1 MDVYDVLEKYAAIK
15 SRQDGKKY
23 DYSRARLKEGYNQ
36 FVNLWKAHYRGDV
49 EGINR
54 DTAFNG
60 LESYPITRRSMRVAK
75 LLAQKWAVGLFGE
88 SFHVTLKDDKQTD
101 LFRQLEK
108 TVDFRSKI
116 NQAAISGYSLG
127 TAALLAYADL
137 ETNTETE
144 IITGGKVKLDVIKYD
159 SIFPIVYNSNDIQTI
174 AFVKS
179 EQLKDKTLFT
189 IGIHSFQNGKATV
202 ENIQATVKGGNV
214 DFTAPETVKQ
224 NQIFNNQQFC
234 LIKPNVLNDYSDV
247 LPFGQSIFADSLAA
261 CVDVDLAADGLRRD
275 VEESPQMT
283 FVGKD
288 LLLDAIGKNG
298 NKKKLFENTRGKFFV
313 IPQKL
318 AEGGNSNIK
327 QLFEKSCPEIRA
339 DQFWKV
345 IKDSLNWA
353 CLTAGL
359 GKNTLDIVPQQTATG
374 VIHTESEKMQNVS
387 LHQQYLETEIIKIV
401 RALCE
406 LSTLTGNPI
415 DASEVTITFE
425 DSVIED
431 TTEQKNL
438 SMREID
444 IGIISP
450 VEYRVKYYGESVDEA
465 TAKIA
470 ALKKEDNPYDL
481 TGVINDD

>member
-1 MDVYDVLEKYAAIK
+1 MDIYSVLEKYAELK
-15 SRQDGKKY
+15 GKQDGKKY
-23 DYSRARLKEGYNQ
+23 DYSRARLKANYDQ
-36 FVNLWKAHYRGDV
+36 YVNLWKAYYRGDV
-49 EGINR
+49 DGINK

-60 LESYPITRRSMRVAK
+60 LESYPIQRRSMRVAK
-75 LLAQKWAVGLFGE
+75 LLATKWATGLFSE
-88 SFHVTLKDDKQTD
+88 AFRVTLKNDTETDK
-101 LFRQLEK
+101 FRILEK
-108 TVDFRSKI
+108 SIDFRSKV

-127 TAALLAYADL
+127 TSALLAYADI

-144 IITGGKVKLDVIKYD
+144 IITGGKVKLDLIKYD
-159 SIFPIVYNSNDIQTI
+159 SIFPIVFNSNDIQTI
-174 AFVKS
+174 AFVS
-179 EQLKDKTLFT
+179 ETQLKDKTLYT

-214 DFTAPETVKQ
+214 DFSAPETVKQ
-224 NQIFNNQQFC
+224 NQSFNNRQYC
-234 LIKPNVLNDYSDV
+234 IIKPNTLNDYSDV

-288 LLLDAIGKNG
+288 LILDAIGKNG

-318 AEGGNSNIK
+318 AEGGGDIK
-327 QLFEKSCPEIRA
+327 QLFEKSIPEIRA

-353 CLTAGL
+353 CMTSGL
-359 GKNTLDIVPQQTATG
+359 GKGSLDIIPMATATQ
-374 VIHTESEKMQNVS
+374 VIHTESEKMENKS
-387 LHQQYLETEIIKIV
+387 LHEQYLEGQIIQLV

-431 TTEQKNL
+431 TTEQKNM

-450 VEYRVKYYGESVDEA
+450 VEYRVKYYGESVEEA

-470 ALKKEDNPYDL
+470 ALKNEDNPFDL
-481 TGVINDD
+481 RGVINED